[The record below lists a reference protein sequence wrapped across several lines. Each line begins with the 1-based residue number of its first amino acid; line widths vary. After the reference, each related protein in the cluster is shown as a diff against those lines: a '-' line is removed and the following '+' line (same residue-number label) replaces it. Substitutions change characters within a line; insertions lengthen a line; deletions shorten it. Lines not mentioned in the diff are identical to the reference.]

1 MSLVV
6 GGFVLLAAF
15 AVCDW
20 SGRTLAHHYQ
30 DRWEMAA
37 TLAVGACI
45 VVALAL
51 AGTVRGPTAG
61 WPEAVLA
68 LAMSAGLFTGY
79 YRSPDAR

>member
-1 MSLVV
+1 
-6 GGFVLLAAF
+6 
-15 AVCDW
+15 
-20 SGRTLAHHYQ
+20 
-30 DRWEMAA
+30 MAA

-45 VVALAL
+45 LVALAL